1 LIWKF
6 SLIVLDTNVVSE
18 MMRIAPDSNVEK
30 WLDAQ
35 MAGELW
41 LNSVVIAE
49 LMFGAARLPD
59 GAKKRQL
66 VKSIQGTIEEDYA
79 GRILSFDLEAATA
92 YADISARCLS
102 KGRSIDMA
110 DAQIAAI
117 CWVQDAHLAT
127 RNTKHFEGLGLSLIN
142 PWH

>member
-1 LIWKF
+1 
-6 SLIVLDTNVVSE
+6 
-18 MMRIAPDSNVEK
+18 MRVAPDAKVEK

-35 MAGELW
+35 VADDLW

-49 LMFGAARLPD
+49 LMFGVARLPE

-66 VKSIQGTIEEDYA
+66 SKSIQGTVEEDYA
-79 GRILSFDLEAATA
+79 GRIFSFDLEAAIA
-92 YADISARCLS
+92 YAEISARCMA
-102 KGRSIDMA
+102 KGRPIDMA

-117 CWVQDAHLAT
+117 CWVQDAQLAT

-142 PWH
+142 PWQ

>member
-1 LIWKF
+1 M
-6 SLIVLDTNVVSE
+6 IVLDTNVVSE
-18 MMRIAPDSNVEK
+18 MMRIAPDAKVEK

-35 MAGELW
+35 VADELW
-41 LNSVVIAE
+41 LNSIVIAE

-66 VKSIQGTIEEDYA
+66 SKSIQGTVEEDYA
-79 GRILSFDLEAATA
+79 GRILSFDLEAAAA
-92 YADISARCLS
+92 YAEISARCMA
-102 KGRSIDMA
+102 KGRPIDMA

-117 CWVQDAHLAT
+117 CWVQDAQLAT

>member
-1 LIWKF
+1 M
-6 SLIVLDTNVVSE
+6 IVLDTNVVSE
-18 MMRIAPDSNVEK
+18 MMRIAPDTKVEK

-35 MAGELW
+35 VADELW

-66 VKSIQGTIEEDYA
+66 SKSIQGTVEQDYA

-92 YADISARCLS
+92 YAEISARCMA
-102 KGRSIDMA
+102 KGRPIDMA

-117 CWVQDAHLAT
+117 CWVQDAALAT
-127 RNTKHFEGLGLSLIN
+127 QNAKHFEGLGLKLIN
-142 PWH
+142 PWI

>member
-1 LIWKF
+1 MIRKF
-6 SLIVLDTNVVSE
+6 NLIVLDTNVISE
-18 MMRIAPDSNVEK
+18 MMRLAPDAKVEK

-35 MAGELW
+35 VADELW

-66 VKSIQGTIEEDYA
+66 LKSIQGTVEEDYA
-79 GRILSFDLEAATA
+79 GRILSFDLEAAAA
-92 YADISARCLS
+92 YAKISARCMA
-102 KGRSIDMA
+102 KGRPIDMA

-117 CWVQDAHLAT
+117 CWVQDAKLAT
-127 RNTKHFEGLGLSLIN
+127 RNTKHFEGLGLKLIN
-142 PWH
+142 PWV

>member
-1 LIWKF
+1 M
-6 SLIVLDTNVVSE
+6 IVLDTNVVSE
-18 MMRIAPDSNVEK
+18 MMRVAPDTKVEK

-35 MAGELW
+35 VTDELW

-66 VKSIQGTIEEDYA
+66 SKSIHGTVEEDYA
-79 GRILSFDLEAATA
+79 GRILSFDLAAATA
-92 YADISARCLS
+92 YAEIMARCEA
-102 KGRSIDMA
+102 KGRPIDMA

-117 CWVQDAHLAT
+117 CWVNDARLAT
-127 RNTKHFEGLGLSLIN
+127 RNTKHFEGLGLNLIN
-142 PWH
+142 PWNA